1 MPKPRKRLRELRGI
15 RTQREIAEQLGFSV
29 PTLSSYERGDRTPS
43 DKRKQLIAD
52 FYGATV
58 QELFF
63 ALDAHN
69 E

>member
-15 RTQREIAEQLGFSV
+15 RTQKEIADQLGFSV
-29 PTLSSYERGDRTPS
+29 PTLSSYERGTRTPT
-43 DKRKQLIAD
+43 DRRKQRIAD

-58 QELFF
+58 QEIFF
-63 ALDAHN
+63 ASDAHA

>member
-15 RTQREIAEQLGFSV
+15 RTQKEIAEQLGFSV
-29 PTLSSYERGDRTPS
+29 QTLSSYERGFRTPS

-63 ALDAHN
+63 ALDAYN